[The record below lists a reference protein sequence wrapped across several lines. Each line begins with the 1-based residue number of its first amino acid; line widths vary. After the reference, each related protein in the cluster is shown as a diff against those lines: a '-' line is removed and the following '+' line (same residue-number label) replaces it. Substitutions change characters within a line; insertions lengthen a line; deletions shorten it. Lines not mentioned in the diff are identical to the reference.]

1 MTLFIVTLSEHLYL
15 EKFGLAFFFFFF
27 LKTTTTCGYSLVLPG
42 VHLLLCLLSVN
53 TVVTFLLKPT
63 VPTS

>member
-27 LKTTTTCGYSLVLPG
+27 KKQQQHVDIVLFCLVFICFYVYSVLIQ
-42 VHLLLCLLSVN
+42 L
-53 TVVTFLLKPT
+53 
-63 VPTS
+63 